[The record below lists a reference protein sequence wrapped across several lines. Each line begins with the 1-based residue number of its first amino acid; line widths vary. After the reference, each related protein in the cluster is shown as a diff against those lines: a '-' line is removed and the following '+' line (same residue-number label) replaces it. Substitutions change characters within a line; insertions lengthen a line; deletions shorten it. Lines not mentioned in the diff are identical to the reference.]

1 MRKGMTGY
9 PQNRCFV
16 GDIWYDSFETGE
28 LLGQIATI
36 ESIVREIQSGCDG
49 HFQQILAIRL

>member
-1 MRKGMTGY
+1 MTGY

-49 HFQQILAIRL
+49 RFQQILAIRL